1 MKRFWVSNGVE
12 SDEWV
17 TRESLGAFRAAGDER
32 EAGVVGSSARKPGRS
47 YRPKVEALQAL
58 RLLDAGLA
66 SVLTPLLVERQGLPG
81 ADVPPAAEAAVS
93 HDDVWDAALR
103 QTHIADLLGVPEL
116 DDAAIRDGLSQLDR
130 YLGRAWTRAGIAP
143 QQHDDCTQAVYV
155 ALLEHYGR
163 DGFDSLTGS
172 VGRMGVRD
180 VLNRETSDGPD
191 FFRAVDMIKKRSQ
204 RERVHLSLEGDQFE
218 APETRATGDDWR
230 AALDEAIALSLN
242 EREAALIRDTLQG
255 KSPAE
260 IAQAWGVAP
269 KTVSNEKS
277 RAVQK
282 LRDTLL
288 TDLATC

>member
-1 MKRFWVSNGVE
+1 M
-12 SDEWV
+12 
-17 TRESLGAFRAAGDER
+17 
-32 EAGVVGSSARKPGRS
+32 GSSARKPNRS
-47 YRPKVEALQAL
+47 YRPRVEALEAL

-66 SVLTPLLVERQGLPG
+66 ALLTPGPAEHQGLPE
-81 ADVPPAAEAAVS
+81 ADAPQITDATAA

-103 QTHIADLLGVPEL
+103 QTHIADLLGIPEL
-116 DDAAIRDGLSQLDR
+116 DDAAIRDGLSQLNR

-180 VLNRETSDGPD
+180 VLNRDTSDGPD

-204 RERVHLSLEGDQFE
+204 RERTHLSLDGDQFE
-218 APETRATGDDWR
+218 ASETSTAGDDWR
-230 AALDEAIALSLN
+230 ATLDEAIAQSLN

-255 KSPAE
+255 KTPTE
-260 IAQAWGVAP
+260 IAQAWGVTA

-277 RAVQK
+277 RALQK
-282 LRDTLL
+282 LRDMLL